1 MKDTPEAKKS
11 SPAAKTVKKPRK
23 ITQDYLEN
31 SGKFYL
37 EKFPASVE
45 HFKLVM
51 TRKIR
56 KSCLAHPEQNLAQC
70 AQLLDA
76 VAEKFVRLGF
86 LDDQALTRGLLTS
99 YRTRGWSQRKIKAT
113 LAMKGLSADI
123 IEDYMSDQSESD
135 SSDLTAALR
144 WARKKRM
151 GCFATGEPKPDKWL
165 SSLGRAGFDY
175 GTARRALTMSREEA
189 EDILSAAD

>member
-1 MKDTPEAKKS
+1 MKDTSEAKKS
-11 SPAAKTVKKPRK
+11 TPAAKTVKKPRK

-31 SGKFYL
+31 AGKFYL

-56 KSCLAHPEQNLAQC
+56 KSCLAHPEQNPAQC
-70 AQLLDA
+70 ALLLDA

-113 LAMKGLSADI
+113 LAMKGISADVI
-123 IEDYMSDQSESD
+123 DEFMSAQSESD

-144 WARKKRM
+144 WTRKKRM
-151 GCFATGEPKPDKWL
+151 GCFASGDPKMDKWL

-175 GTARRALTMSREEA
+175 GTARRALTTAREEA
-189 EDILSAAD
+189 DNILREVD